1 MIQADEKDG
10 LYDDWDVTLNDGLD
24 DIEVKDAEELKTNEE
39 FIKALD
45 SLEKQQNKKKV
56 DEELLNLKQD
66 TSRRGVDVDGDGTVD
81 GYDTDGDGLIDEM
94 TPGSSSRWRY
104 VASVKPY
111 YARKGFDWS
120 DKSKWIN
127 DQNAVNYWIKFVKPN
142 KYPDDFTSKTY

>member
-1 MIQADEKDG
+1 
-10 LYDDWDVTLNDGLD
+10 
-24 DIEVKDAEELKTNEE
+24 
-39 FIKALD
+39 
-45 SLEKQQNKKKV
+45 
-56 DEELLNLKQD
+56 
-66 TSRRGVDVDGDGTVD
+66 
-81 GYDTDGDGLIDEM
+81 M